1 MDKIKLIIA
10 REYMTK
16 IKSRTFILLTI
27 LGPLLYIGLILGS
40 AFLARQAENDET
52 TLIVVDQTGEF
63 VDDFKDSERFSV
75 QLQDMELA
83 EVERLYQEEGWEET
97 TVFIPKDLFETKKG
111 VKLYYTQNPG
121 LSVTEKIKATINGT
135 LRDTEMKKAGID
147 KEVAESIRRTKV
159 EMESKE
165 MGEDGGKSSNAAAA
179 SVLAFGAA
187 FLLYLFIFLY
197 GSMVLR
203 GVQEE
208 KTSRISEVIISS
220 VKPFQLMM
228 GKIIG
233 NALLG
238 FTQFAIWMLL
248 IVVGSVVVGMIFPD
262 ALNGVQEGMMANN
275 PQFQA
280 SAATGVDMDAVGL
293 IMQAGMDFNVFE
305 TIFFFF
311 IYFIGGY
318 LLYSSL
324 FAAVAAAVDGQQ
336 DLQQFML
343 PIALPLIFSMVL
355 LTAVMQNPNSPLAV
369 TFSMF
374 PFTSPIV
381 MMARIP
387 FGIPWYEKLIS
398 VVILIITFMGSVN
411 LSGKIYRVG
420 LLSYGAKPSW
430 KQMFKW
436 LRYKS

>member
-63 VDDFKDSERFSV
+63 INDFKDSERFSV

-248 IVVGSVVVGMIFPD
+248 IIVGSVAVGMIFPD

-275 PQFQA
+275 PQLQA
-280 SAATGVDMDAVGL
+280 SAAAGVDMDAVGL

-311 IYFIGGY
+311 IYFIT
-318 LLYSSL
+318 S
-324 FAAVAAAVDGQQ
+324 
-336 DLQQFML
+336 
-343 PIALPLIFSMVL
+343 IFNNIWVKRS
-355 LTAVMQNPNSPLAV
+355 
-369 TFSMF
+369 
-374 PFTSPIV
+374 
-381 MMARIP
+381 
-387 FGIPWYEKLIS
+387 
-398 VVILIITFMGSVN
+398 
-411 LSGKIYRVG
+411 
-420 LLSYGAKPSW
+420 
-430 KQMFKW
+430 
-436 LRYKS
+436 